1 MPAIRGKPVSGIE
14 TTVMAT
20 GTQYKIVTIDSGII
34 NQAVVHFDR

>member
-20 GTQYKIVTIDSGII
+20 GTQYKIVTIDNGII
-34 NQAVVHFDR
+34 NQAVVHFNR